1 MRALCLL
8 LETLEM
14 LWLLF
19 LGFEEA
25 EERRMLGEI
34 VLDLGDAR
42 PGPVLEPGLGEV
54 VLDAMEAAF
63 AHAGMIDMGW
73 GTRHGPFGSNWQT

>member
-1 MRALCLL
+1 VRALCLL
-8 LETLEM
+8 LETLEI

-25 EERRMLGEI
+25 QERRMLGEI

-63 AHAGMIDMGW
+63 AHAEMIDIGPAD
-73 GTRHGPFGSNWQT
+73 GHGPFGSTWRP